1 MKPKQ
6 KPWPVGRRFP
16 KSRQRFLLSRLALGS
31 SFQRLNFKHL
41 KITILNIERL
51 SVLRWCNLRRNL
63 RWRRRVKS
71 RRRRRGTALSWTSQD
86 FSDGSRFCNLESEH
100 RREHSSFL
108 IFLGGQHSLRVT
120 LCVTFWLHAE
130 ARPEPSR
137 ITHQASAITVLCTL
151 YRAYHLSGYHTIT
164 NDKRYAYHTSH
175 KTTPIR

>member
-16 KSRQRFLLSRLALGS
+16 KSRQRFLFSRLALGS

-51 SVLRWCNLRRNL
+51 SVLRWCNLR
-63 RWRRRVKS
+63 WRRRVKS
-71 RRRRRGTALSWTSQD
+71 RRRRRGTALSCVGPPRISRTGRYFAISNLSTD
-86 FSDGSRFCNLESEH
+86 ESTRVFS
-100 RREHSSFL
+100 
-108 IFLGGQHSLRVT
+108 FLGGQHSLRVT

-137 ITHQASAITVLCTL
+137 IRHHCTL
-151 YRAYHLSGYHTIT
+151 YSVPSISLIRLSVITQSQMTRDMHITQVTRQHLYGSTY
-164 NDKRYAYHTSH
+164 
-175 KTTPIR
+175 